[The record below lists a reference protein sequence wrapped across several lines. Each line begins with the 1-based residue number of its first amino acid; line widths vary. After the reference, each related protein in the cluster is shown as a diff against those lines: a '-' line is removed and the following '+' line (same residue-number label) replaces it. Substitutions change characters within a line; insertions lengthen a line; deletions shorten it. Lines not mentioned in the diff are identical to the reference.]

1 MSLYTRPES
10 IRPTNAP
17 NSLSSSSSSSN
28 ECAAGSSF
36 VEYDLTLPEGFMGAG
51 CAHVLPIYQSKT

>member
-10 IRPTNAP
+10 VRPTNAP
-17 NSLSSSSSSSN
+17 NSLSSSSSSSD
-28 ECAAGSSF
+28 EYAAGSSF
-36 VEYDLTLPEGFMGAG
+36 VEYNLTLPEGFMGAG